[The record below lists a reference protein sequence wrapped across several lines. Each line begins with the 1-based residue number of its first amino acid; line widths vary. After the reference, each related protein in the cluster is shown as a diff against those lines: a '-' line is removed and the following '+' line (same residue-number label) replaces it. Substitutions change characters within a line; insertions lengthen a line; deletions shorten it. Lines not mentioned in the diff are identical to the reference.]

1 MLAGT
6 DGALLLLLARPRQV
20 RPQAGASSSS
30 NPTGPGSNQSL
41 RGLSGLTLRPEDEDL
56 SERKRPGKKLS
67 ETELWEAKQL
77 IASGV
82 LSVDEYPT
90 FDEEEGMLG
99 RAAEENEVDFEVEL
113 NDAEPTFL
121 RGQTRNSVNVSPIKI
136 VKNPDGSLQRAAMTQ
151 GALAKERRELK
162 EQQQRSMLDNV
173 PKDLNR

>member
-82 LSVDEYPT
+82 LSVD
-90 FDEEEGMLG
+90 
-99 RAAEENEVDFEVEL
+99 
-113 NDAEPTFL
+113 
-121 RGQTRNSVNVSPIKI
+121 
-136 VKNPDGSLQRAAMTQ
+136 
-151 GALAKERRELK
+151 
-162 EQQQRSMLDNV
+162 
-173 PKDLNR
+173 